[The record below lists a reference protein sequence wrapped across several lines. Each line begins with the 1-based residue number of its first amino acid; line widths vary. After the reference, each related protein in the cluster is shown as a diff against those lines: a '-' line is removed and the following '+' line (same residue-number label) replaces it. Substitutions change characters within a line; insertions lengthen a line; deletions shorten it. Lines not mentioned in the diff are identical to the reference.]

1 MRQITLILPK
11 HFEVNEL
18 YVQHWQVFLEPQLYF
33 FVHRPIVLKK
43 SELHPVKNKIICE
56 IVIDI
61 GLLRIFCTKSKIH
74 YVNLFQIF
82 VIFLGNPATLSDFHS
97 FDAFKTIGVS
107 LFMIRRLRFWTFI
120 WKYCKKAI
128 QKTTKKTTHQLIFFL
143 YTEKTILLG

>member
-33 FVHRPIVLKK
+33 FVHRPIVLTKC
-43 SELHPVKNKIICE
+43 ELHPAKKKKIICE

-74 YVNLFQIF
+74 YVNFCQIF

-97 FDAFKTIGVS
+97 FDAFETIGVS

-120 WKYCKKAI
+120 CKYCKKKAI
-128 QKTTKKTTHQLIFFL
+128 QKNDQKDYSPID
-143 YTEKTILLG
+143 ILFIY